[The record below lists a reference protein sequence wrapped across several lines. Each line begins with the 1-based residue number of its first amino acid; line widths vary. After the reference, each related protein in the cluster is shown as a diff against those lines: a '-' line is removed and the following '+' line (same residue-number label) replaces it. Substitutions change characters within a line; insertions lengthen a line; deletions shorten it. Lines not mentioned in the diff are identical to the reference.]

1 VLQFHLFN
9 LGSWEV
15 NIIYYFIA
23 DSKWNFLKFIDACE
37 NPDGK
42 GF

>member
-1 VLQFHLFN
+1 
-9 LGSWEV
+9 V

-23 DSKWNFLKFIDACE
+23 DSNHIVVKLSTHSLEFIDACE